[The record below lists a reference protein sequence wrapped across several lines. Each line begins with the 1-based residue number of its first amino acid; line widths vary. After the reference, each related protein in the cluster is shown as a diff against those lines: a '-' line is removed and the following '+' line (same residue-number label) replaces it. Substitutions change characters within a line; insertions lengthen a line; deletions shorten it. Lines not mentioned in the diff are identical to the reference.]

1 MHRAPLPAPL
11 LRKMAASSSSAE
23 RNIPEYELA
32 ERNSRMFHVGAFG
45 ALWKE
50 ALREEDLALE
60 QEDQGQNEEEE
71 DNALAAEFQC
81 APEVAAELRAIC
93 RVDALMGPAKENTDV
108 IPEDTNLLTLRI
120 RQKTLEK
127 REETITVDRACRQET
142 FIYEMESHSIGKKP
156 KDPVNLVKEGE
167 LVLTLNIYYPI
178 IFKKH
183 NLQKPYQTV
192 LVLGNQNLTELR
204 DSISC
209 VSDLQIGGE
218 FSKQP
223 DQAPENISK
232 DLYKSAFFYF
242 EGVFYDDRR
251 HPECRDLSSTI
262 IEWAESRNRGYANLQ
277 SVKMEDYTF
286 KDLNIKVGFP
296 YLYCHQGD
304 CEHIVIITDIR
315 LIHRDDCLDR
325 SLYPLLTRK
334 HWLWSKKCF
343 VCKMYTARWV
353 TNEDSLAPQDPCF
366 FCDVCFQMLHYDEQ
380 GNKLG
385 EFLAYPYVDPG
396 IFN

>member
-251 HPECRDLSSTI
+251 HPECRDLS
-262 IEWAESRNRGYANLQ
+262 
-277 SVKMEDYTF
+277 
-286 KDLNIKVGFP
+286 
-296 YLYCHQGD
+296 
-304 CEHIVIITDIR
+304 R

-343 VCKMYTARWV
+343 VCKMYTAR
-353 TNEDSLAPQDPCF
+353 LAEAGANSGRSHRSRG
-366 FCDVCFQMLHYDEQ
+366 L
-380 GNKLG
+380 NLG
-385 EFLAYPYVDPG
+385 PFGLQVQQLSALTLFATG
-396 IFN
+396 ANTQTTGG